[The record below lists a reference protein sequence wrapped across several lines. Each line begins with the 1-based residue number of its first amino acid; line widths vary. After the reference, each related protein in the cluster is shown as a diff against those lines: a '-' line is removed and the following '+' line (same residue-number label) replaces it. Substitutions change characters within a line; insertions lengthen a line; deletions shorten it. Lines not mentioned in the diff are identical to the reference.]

1 MREFITETPVA
12 SFIFAITIA
21 TSIYAF
27 NNPSVFGK
35 TMLHPYSVARGKNFS
50 TLITSG
56 FVHKD
61 YTHLIFN
68 MLTFFFFGFS
78 LEKWMSTFSSWGHIQ
93 FAALYIMGL
102 VLSDLPTVQKN
113 KDNYGYHSLGAS
125 GAICAVLFSAI
136 LFQPKMMLGLFFIIP
151 IPAWLFGILFLVYC
165 SWAAKQSPNGINHD
179 AHYYGALVGLAVTII
194 MYPNIIPAVIQQF
207 T

>member
-1 MREFITETPVA
+1 MREFIIETPVA
-12 SFIFAITIA
+12 SFIFALTIA
-21 TSIYAF
+21 TSLYAF
-27 NNPSVFGK
+27 NNPHVYGK
-35 TMLHPYSVARGKNFS
+35 TMLHPYSVARGKNLF

-68 MLTFFFFGFS
+68 MLTFFFFGFA
-78 LEKWMSTFSSWGHIQ
+78 LEKWMSTFSSWGHVQ
-93 FAALYIMGL
+93 FAVLYILGL
-102 VLSDLPTVQKN
+102 VLSDLPTVQKQ
-113 KDNYGYHSLGAS
+113 KDHYGYHSLGAS

-136 LFQPKMMLGLFFIIP
+136 LFNPKMMLGLFFIIP

-165 SWAAKQSPNGINHD
+165 SWAAKQDSNGINHD

-194 MYPNIIPAVIQQF
+194 MYPNIIQSVIQQF
-207 T
+207 I